1 MGKAPSPKLGIL
13 KKAKLSL
20 EKDKKKNLKFLGKD
34 MLLGKSTK
42 PLAKGK
48 AKAKAKAKAQQLT
61 KKSLEKLG
69 SMTLKEKIQTA
80 AEQASDPEEA
90 AAILKQS
97 LSAAENG
104 KVWSKHQTFLKH
116 NPLEKG
122 QFEAL
127 DKKSKGMAAAL
138 WLVQHDPS
146 ARGYL
151 HTSQS
156 VNCGGL
162 WKKTTLGK
170 VKPKCCRSG
179 PGKSSRLT
187 LAVVESSGK
196 RMSTPQ
202 GCMFTKTPSL
212 GKD

>member
-20 EKDKKKNLKFLGKD
+20 AKDKNKDQKSLGKGQKSVGKD

-48 AKAKAKAKAQQLT
+48 AKAKAKAQQLT
-61 KKSLEKLG
+61 K
-69 SMTLKEKIQTA
+69 MTLKEKIQTA

-127 DKKSKGMAAAL
+127 QNHGCSPVAGAA
-138 WLVQHDPS
+138 
-146 ARGYL
+146 
-151 HTSQS
+151 
-156 VNCGGL
+156 
-162 WKKTTLGK
+162 
-170 VKPKCCRSG
+170 
-179 PGKSSRLT
+179 
-187 LAVVESSGK
+187 
-196 RMSTPQ
+196 
-202 GCMFTKTPSL
+202 
-212 GKD
+212 

>member
-20 EKDKKKNLKFLGKD
+20 GKDKKKNLKSLGKD

-69 SMTLKEKIQTA
+69 SMTLKEKIQSA
-80 AEQASDPEEA
+80 AEQGSDPEEA
-90 AAILKQS
+90 AAILKNS

-116 NPLEKG
+116 NPLKK
-122 QFEAL
+122 AL
-127 DKKSKGMAAAL
+127 GKKSKGMAAAL
-138 WLVQHDPS
+138 
-146 ARGYL
+146 
-151 HTSQS
+151 
-156 VNCGGL
+156 
-162 WKKTTLGK
+162 
-170 VKPKCCRSG
+170 
-179 PGKSSRLT
+179 
-187 LAVVESSGK
+187 
-196 RMSTPQ
+196 
-202 GCMFTKTPSL
+202 
-212 GKD
+212 